1 MKKLSRDDDFHGKAS
16 GAARRRRSRQ
26 WRRCSSSRL
35 RLTRRGFEVP
45 KLKNKGV
52 FLDIFDAAV
61 PLGEAI
67 LARRKRVSHGQSPTL
82 VPVRR

>member
-1 MKKLSRDDDFHGKAS
+1 M
-16 GAARRRRSRQ
+16 AALLQ
-26 WRRCSSSRL
+26 L
-35 RLTRRGFEVP
+35 EAALTRRGFEIPAMAAELQRFGVFRS